1 MGELVEWGDGAVAG
15 ELVSPAHEL
24 VEEFVLTLGE
34 GSKAAETAKT
44 YRGACV
50 RFAGWL
56 VAREGPG
63 AGPEAVTL
71 AALAAYEA
79 ELRARG
85 LAEATVRKDR
95 SAINRWVRHLS
106 DFGHLDSERARLVLA
121 RRLPPGPSGERARP
135 KALDELAWRRLVAV
149 AEAQIAHHS
158 LQGWRDLAMIRVLGD
173 AGLRCEELVDLERRD
188 FVAKRKGATLR
199 ALDVRHGKRN
209 RRRKVELKP
218 QAERALQK
226 WDELRSELGPP
237 PGEEGLPPSRWPLF
251 ITLGRRRRDG
261 SYTRLGQRA
270 THDVAQDLVARLGA
284 RAEIPDDLRHPH
296 VLRHTFA
303 TRYYAATHDLAGL
316 QRLLG
321 HADPKTTMVYVDD
334 RPGDRERLMLRAA
347 DDPTTLD
354 TDRDAA

>member
-1 MGELVEWGDGAVAG
+1 MGALARTDAPVAG

-34 GSKAAETAKT
+34 GAKAAKTTRT
-44 YRGACV
+44 YRGACE

-56 VAREGPG
+56 VATAGPA

-71 AALAAYEA
+71 TAVAAYEA
-79 ELRARG
+79 QLRSRG

-95 SAINRWVRHLS
+95 SAINRWVRHLAE
-106 DFGHLDSERARLVLA
+106 FGHLDPERARLVLA
-121 RRLPPGPSGERARP
+121 RRLPPGPTGERDRP

-149 AEAQIAHHS
+149 AEAQIAHHP
-158 LQGWRDLAMIRVLGD
+158 LQGWRDLAIVRTLGD
-173 AGLRCEELVDLERRD
+173 AGLRCEELTGLERRD
-188 FVAKRKGATLR
+188 FVAKRKGAKLR

-218 QAERALQK
+218 QAERALAR
-226 WDELRSELGPP
+226 WDELRRELGPP
-237 PGEEGLPPSRWPLF
+237 PGEEQLPPSRWPLF
-251 ITLGRRRRDG
+251 VTLGRRRRDG
-261 SYTRLGQRA
+261 SYTRLGHRA

-284 RAEIPDDLRHPH
+284 RAEIAADLRHPH

-303 TRYYAATHDLAGL
+303 TRYYRQTRDLAGL

-334 RPGDRERLMLRAA
+334 SPAERERLMLLAS
-347 DDPTTLD
+347 DEPPTLD
-354 TDRDAA
+354 LDREAA